1 MYEYIPNA
9 IIEGTLRA
17 LIYTTHSVFLVINNV
32 WEHVNASYFED
43 LEYYDSLQEIP
54 AYARPPAQNKDIGE
68 VGEIGWDCEY
78 QDCLTYMYNY
88 FFEGSSYTVYN
99 VNPNTTT
106 TDVDNTSQHASNKKQ
121 VDYADKYKD
130 LWKQKETTSCF
141 KPKEQIDAVH
151 QKHNVLIENTPFGNV
166 IMYYDSAK
174 ESFTYY
180 CDKTLSYP
188 IINTVGRK
196 YALTFG
202 CECLYIDETS
212 AATAQPS
219 EQPAPAPTPS
229 PTTTAPL
236 AEKSTVYAKFKNY
249 KNQPK
254 NKLPNSTAGPSST
267 TATNQPELINRYT
280 CEGKLSNF
288 SFLQKTP
295 KVKKISYKDFK
306 NKLSPNSK
314 SPSTA

>member
-1 MYEYIPNA
+1 MYEYIPNT
-9 IIEGTLRA
+9 IIEGTLKA

-43 LEYYDSLQEIP
+43 MEYYDSLQEIP
-54 AYARPPAQNKDIGE
+54 TNKDSGE

-78 QDCLTYMYNY
+78 QDCLTNMYNY
-88 FFEGSSYTVYN
+88 FFEGSSYTEYN
-99 VNPNTTT
+99 TK
-106 TDVDNTSQHASNKKQ
+106 DNDTANGVTSSTLNKKQ

-130 LWKQKETTSCF
+130 MWKQKETTSGF
-141 KPKEQIDAVH
+141 KPKEQINTVH

-174 ESFTYY
+174 ESFIYY

-212 AATAQPS
+212 ATTVQPS
-219 EQPAPAPTPS
+219 EQQPAPAPA
-229 PTTTAPL
+229 PTTTAPP

-254 NKLPNSTAGPSST
+254 NKIPNSTAGPSS
-267 TATNQPELINRYT
+267 TNQPELINRYT